1 MTFKD
6 WLEQLLAD
14 QHGRIWWLKLQFDV
28 KAGNL
33 EEAHSVELQ
42 QQVESRLPSGLTAL
56 ALAQSV
62 LAEEQSNFDLRGRR
76 TPREPLAYSRV
87 IDADTFA
94 AYHVAWEVTGEPLDE
109 QTGLHLWEGLG
120 KHITNDH
127 YDLTRE
133 FRTLR
138 GFFWCT
144 TTQELNA
151 LMVGPEAANRVRD
164 ALGLLGVNAGA
175 RLLRVDVPA
184 SALNGH
190 TVVAPTALDQ
200 AANTAFMPCA
210 DEDGKGWT
218 LHLRTLERGV
228 SEVIVKKIKLTRD
241 FLVAKIGEVTTP
253 CPSLNLDR
261 IEKMVEEMLAR
272 LRTKP

>member
-6 WLEQLLAD
+6 WLTQLLAD
-14 QHGRIWWLKLQFDV
+14 QHGRIWWRKLEFDV
-28 KAGNL
+28 EAGNL
-33 EEAHSVELQ
+33 ESARSEEFQQEVEA
-42 QQVESRLPSGLTAL
+42 RLPSELAPL
-56 ALAQSV
+56 ALAQRV
-62 LAEEQSNFDLRGRR
+62 LADPQTNFDLRGRR
-76 TPREPLAYSRV
+76 VPQEKCTYSRV

-94 AYHVAWEVTGEPLDE
+94 AYHVAWEVTGEPLNE
-109 QTGLHLWEGLG
+109 QTGAHLWEGLG
-120 KHITNDH
+120 KHITSDH

-144 TTQELNA
+144 TVEELKK
-151 LMVGPEAANRVRD
+151 LMVGTNAADRVRD
-164 ALGLLGVNAGA
+164 ALGLLGVNAGT
-175 RLLRVDVPA
+175 RLLRVDVPTPDEHPV
-184 SALNGH
+184 L
-190 TVVAPTALDQ
+190 APTALDQ
-200 AANTAFMPCA
+200 AVNTAFMPCA
-210 DEDGKGWT
+210 DADGRGWT

-241 FLVAKIGEVTTP
+241 FLVARIGEVTTP